1 MRSSIYSTL
10 SWVDRKGL
18 KKQHLGLAITLALV
32 LGAGVFLY
40 FRLSESGFAWVR
52 FVAVLRGLSLP
63 WIAASIPLIWAA
75 YVVRALRWKVMIR
88 PMAPHATL
96 WDMIVSTFIGFTA
109 VVLFG
114 RAGEPV
120 RPYLIAHKQGLPF
133 SSQVAAWFVERILD
147 LLMILAL
154 FGLALTRTGNVG
166 WAPDSKLHTAL
177 QAAGWVAG
185 LTGAGCLAGL
195 IALRR
200 YRGQIRAR
208 LEQALAF
215 LPEAALVKVQKFI
228 QAFDEGME
236 STRDPA
242 SLWMLVGLTVLEW
255 TLVAGVFVAVLWAFP
270 EVAQLSVSEV
280 LTTMGFVTFAGVVQ
294 IPGVGGG
301 MQIATILVLTEMYG
315 IGVEAASGVA
325 LVLWAANFLT
335 ALPLGLFMAFREG
348 IRWRTM
354 KHVGDD
360 LR

>member
-1 MRSSIYSTL
+1 MT
-10 SWVDRKGL
+10 
-18 KKQHLGLAITLALV
+18 TALV
-32 LGAGVFLY
+32 LGAAIFLY
-40 FRLSESGFAWVR
+40 LRLGASGFAWER
-52 FVAVLRGLSLP
+52 FVAVLKGLRLKWMS
-63 WIAASIPLIWAA
+63 AAIPLILAA
-75 YVVRALRWKVMIR
+75 YVIRGVRWKVMIR
-88 PMAPHATL
+88 PMAPNATL
-96 WDMIVSTFIGFTA
+96 WQMTVATFIGFTA

-120 RPYLIAHKQGLPF
+120 RPYLIARKQNLAF
-133 SSQVAAWFVERILD
+133 SSQVAAWFVERLLD

-154 FGLALTRTGNVG
+154 FGLALTRTGSVG

-185 LTGAGCLAGL
+185 LTGAGCLAAL

-200 YRGQIRAR
+200 YRGRIRSR

-215 LPEAALVKVQKFI
+215 LPEAPLSRVQGFI
-228 QAFDEGME
+228 HAFDEGME
-236 STRDPA
+236 STRDRA
-242 SLWMLVGLTVLEW
+242 SLWLLVGLTVLEW
-255 TLVAGVFVAVLWAFP
+255 TLIAGCFVAVLQAFP
-270 EVAQLSVSEV
+270 ETAQLTLSEV

-325 LVLWAANFLT
+325 LVLWATNFLT
-335 ALPLGLFMAFREG
+335 ALPLGLFMAFHEG
-348 IRWRTM
+348 IHWRTM
-354 KHVGDD
+354 KHVGED